1 MGRTNRPFWIW
12 VVLAA
17 AATATAR
24 AQAPASAG
32 SRPPQPNQ
40 AAGRVIGTHLIDRYE
55 AIQQVRQALA
65 RDPNNLNDWIILG
78 ELAQEVAADVP
89 ANLSAG
95 YHKLAREA
103 YESALKLKPDD
114 PNLKAA
120 AQFAREQEQRAEHFA
135 QARRQAAGAYLAARR
150 RELAQPG
157 AGPTVRR
164 YFGPS
169 GNTAGGYS
177 YQPFAAPGGQ
187 PYTYQQYSSSSY
199 SPADVPVE
207 ANHSVG
213 ATERGALVK
222 PAAAAAPP

>member
-1 MGRTNRPFWIW
+1 MGRTNRPLWIW

-24 AQAPASAG
+24 AQAPAPA
-32 SRPPQPNQ
+32 RVQPQQ

-55 AIQQVRQALA
+55 AIQQVRQALTK
-65 RDPNNLNDWIILG
+65 DPNNLNDWIILG
-78 ELAQEVAADVP
+78 ELSQEVAADVP
-89 ANLSAG
+89 SNLAAG

-120 AQFAREQEQRAEHFA
+120 AQFAREQEQGSEHFA
-135 QARRQAAGAYLAARR
+135 QTRRQAAGAYLAARR

-164 YFGPS
+164 YVGPTGTTPGS
-169 GNTAGGYS
+169 YS
-177 YQPFAAPGGQ
+177 YQPFATAGGQ
-187 PYTYQQYSSSSY
+187 PYTYRQYSSSYY

-207 ANHSVG
+207 SNHPVG

-222 PAAAAAPP
+222 PAAAFAPP